1 MYKSYFVTGIGTDV
15 GKTIASAIV
24 AEALKA
30 DYFKP
35 IQAGDLDNGDSK
47 SVGDLLSNDKSEI
60 LPNAYRLSEPM
71 SPHAAA
77 KIDGIDLIASEIIRP
92 ELKNNLVIEGAGGLL
107 VPINDQET
115 IADLIRE
122 TDRVILVSQN
132 YLGSINHSL
141 LSIAYLNAAGINLSG
156 IIFNGPSNAESERI
170 ILAKAGCPC
179 IGRIKQEDFFTKELV
194 RSYADTFRTELKK
207 L

>member
-24 AEALKA
+24 AEALEA

-35 IQAGDLDNGDSK
+35 IQAGDLDSGDSK
-47 SVGDLLSNDKSEI
+47 SVRDLLSNNKSEI
-60 LPNAYRLSEPM
+60 LPNAYRLTQPM

-77 KIDGIDLIASEIIRP
+77 KIDGVDLRASQIIRP
-92 ELKNNLVIEGAGGLL
+92 ELKNNMVIEGAGGLL
-107 VPINDQET
+107 VPIDDQET
-115 IADLIRE
+115 IADLIYD

-141 LSIAYLNAAGINLSG
+141 LSIAYLNAAGIKLSG
-156 IIFNGPSNAESERI
+156 IIFNGRSNTESERI

-179 IGRIKQEDFFTKELV
+179 IGRIKQEDVFTKELV
-194 RSYADTFRTELKK
+194 KSYSDIFRTELKK